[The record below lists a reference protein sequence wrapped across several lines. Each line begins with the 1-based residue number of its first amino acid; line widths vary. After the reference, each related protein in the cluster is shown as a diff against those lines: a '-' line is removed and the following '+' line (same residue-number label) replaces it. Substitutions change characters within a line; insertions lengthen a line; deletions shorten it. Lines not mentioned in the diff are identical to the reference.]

1 MTTNSTVVII
11 MIALVAFMISLSKGG
26 LGGML
31 GALATP
37 MMALVMPA
45 DQTLGL
51 LLPIML
57 LADVFAL
64 AFNWKKW
71 NARLVWL
78 MLPGA
83 LIGVTLGT
91 VFIAN
96 APVETLKLMLAI
108 IALTFVAYKIFEKRL
123 LGSLRYEERNWH
135 GWLAGTTAGFA
146 SSLAHSG
153 GPPIIIYF
161 MLLDVTPGV
170 FVATSSL
177 FFAILNWVK
186 VPYYLYIHLFDFQ
199 RLWQIAWVIPIVPIG
214 AWFGRWM
221 AAKISKEVF
230 DGIMVGLLAVAALLL
245 FFA

>member
-1 MTTNSTVVII
+1 MI
-11 MIALVAFMISLSKGG
+11 MVGVVAFMISLSKGG

-31 GALATP
+31 GVLATP

-45 DQTLGL
+45 NQVLGL

-57 LADVFAL
+57 LADLFAL
-64 AFNWKKW
+64 AFNWRKW

-78 MLPGA
+78 LIPGA
-83 LIGVTLGT
+83 VIGVTIGT

-96 APVETLKLMLAI
+96 VSTHVLKIGLAVI
-108 IALTFVAYKIFEKRL
+108 SLSFVVYKIFEKRIL
-123 LGSLRYEERNWH
+123 RSLNYQERTWH

-161 MLLDVTPGV
+161 MLLDVSTEI
-170 FVATSSL
+170 FVATSVL

-186 VPYYLYIHLFDFQ
+186 VPYYLYVHLFDLHK
-199 RLWQIAWVIPIVPIG
+199 LWQIAWVIPLVPLG

-221 AAKISKEVF
+221 ATKISKQVF
-230 DGIMVGLLAVAALLL
+230 DGIMVGLLALAGLLL
-245 FFA
+245 LID

>member
-1 MTTNSTVVII
+1 MTGSPTVVLI
-11 MIALVAFMISLSKGG
+11 MIIFVTFMISLSKGG

-37 MMALVMPA
+37 MMVLVIPA

-64 AFNWKKW
+64 AFNWGKW
-71 NARLVWL
+71 NSRLVWL

-83 LIGVTLGT
+83 VIGVTIGT

-96 APVETLKLMLAI
+96 APVDALKIGLAV
-108 IALTFVAYKIFEKRL
+108 IALSFVLYKIFEKRI
-123 LGSLRYEERNWH
+123 LGSLQYRERNWH
-135 GWLAGTTAGFA
+135 GWLAGTGAGFA

-170 FVATSSL
+170 FVATSVL

-186 VPYYLYIHLFDFQ
+186 VPYYLYIHLFDFP
-199 RLWQIAWVIPIVPIG
+199 RLLQLAWLIPIVPLG
-214 AWFGRWM
+214 AWFGRWL
-221 AAKISKEVF
+221 AIKISKGVF
-230 DGIMVGLLAVAALLL
+230 DGIMVALLAVAALLL
-245 FFA
+245 LIE